1 MIVAAHQPH
10 FLPWAG
16 YLAKVAAADL
26 FVVMDDL
33 QYEAQNFQNR
43 NRMKLNHGAAWLTV
57 PLQRGPQSE
66 RICDKRIQNGGSP
79 KEHWQRRIFQALRI
93 HYGAAP
99 FWSTYEP
106 ALAELFTRPWE
117 RLLALDLCSLRLH
130 LDWFGIRTKV
140 VLASSL
146 GLSGEKTHRIEAM
159 CRAVGADVYLSG
171 GGGSRGYLDVAQLR
185 RAGVTVR
192 WQTFQHPVYA
202 QRYPAL
208 GFISH
213 LGALDM
219 LLNCGPDRAR
229 LLLRAAMVDAGEAT
243 RDDEARDQGERLAA
257 AAGR

>member
-10 FLPWAG
+10 LLPWAG

-57 PLQRGPQSE
+57 PLIKGPQSE
-66 RICDKRIQNGGSP
+66 RICDKRINNGGSP
-79 KEHWQRRIFQALRI
+79 KEHWQRRLFQTLRI
-93 HYGAAP
+93 HYGGAP
-99 FWSTYEP
+99 FWSTYAP
-106 ALAELFTRPWE
+106 ALEELFTRPWE
-117 RLLALDLCSLRLH
+117 RLLALDLHLLQLH
-130 LDWFGIRTKV
+130 LDWFQIRTPV
-140 VLASSL
+140 VLASSFS
-146 GLSGEKTHRIEAM
+146 LSGEKTDRIAAM

-171 GGGSRGYLDVAQLR
+171 GGGSRGYLEVGTLA
-185 RAGVTVR
+185 RAGVGVV
-192 WQTFQHPVYA
+192 WQEFRHPVYA

-219 LLNCGPDRAR
+219 LLNCGPDSAR
-229 LLLRAAMVDAGEAT
+229 LLRAAMAPDP
-243 RDDEARDQGERLAA
+243 DERHAA
-257 AAGR
+257 VGVR